1 MPSLFGDVPEDA
13 RADLARGAVGDR
25 EHAHPS
31 TLDEPEAATEEQVVT
46 ESAQRPSEFCR
57 TLGTMIGLQHEEIDE
72 TLLLLSEARE
82 RAERAARAI
91 AAAGGQAHVVEALE
105 RVDRELLAMHRRLM
119 DEAIFHVPSAE
130 QQLALGTA

>member
-1 MPSLFGDVPEDA
+1 
-13 RADLARGAVGDR
+13 
-25 EHAHPS
+25 
-31 TLDEPEAATEEQVVT
+31 
-46 ESAQRPSEFCR
+46 
-57 TLGTMIGLQHEEIDE
+57 MIGLQHEEIDE

-130 QQLALGTA
+130 QQLALGAA